1 MNTMA
6 PEKVQTALANPE
18 KAIVMKSG
26 SVQWVTLETAERVE
40 SHLASQ
46 QGHSFIRLKDYDL
59 TINSAEIEGVYT
71 PEQYADIQ
79 KAKNGYWQCE
89 NKRWHFKREK
99 CECATEIRAERMRK
113 EQEKRDAENNREQ
126 TPEERARMQEGL
138 KKMKELMYIKGTF
151 GGVGEVRESTLKEW
165 ERENGPVP
173 ESRRAALKI
182 IKGK

>member
-6 PEKVQTALANPE
+6 PEKIETALAKPE
-18 KAIVMKSG
+18 KAILMKSG

-99 CECATEIRAERMRK
+99 CECATEMRR
-113 EQEKRDAENNREQ
+113 ENAQADQEKKMADMNREQ
-126 TPEERARMQEGL
+126 TPEDRARMQEGL
-138 KKMKELMYIKGTF
+138 KKMKEVMYIKGTF
-151 GGVGEVRESTLKEW
+151 AGAGEVRESTLKEW
-165 ERENGPVP
+165 EAENGRVP
-173 ESRRAALKI
+173 EGRRNALKI